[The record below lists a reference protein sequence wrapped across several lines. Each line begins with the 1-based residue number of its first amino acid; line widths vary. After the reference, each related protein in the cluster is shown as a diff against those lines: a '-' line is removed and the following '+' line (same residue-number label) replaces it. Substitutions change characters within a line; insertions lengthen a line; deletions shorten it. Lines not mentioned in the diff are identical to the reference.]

1 MRRFSVRNLMLLIV
15 GAAAGLAALRDAS
28 EIWAGIMLTLV
39 LLILGTAIFG
49 AIYSCGRRRAGWLG
63 FAVFGWGYFML
74 AFGPGFS
81 SELGNRLPS
90 TRLLFGLH
98 PRNEFGSWESSS
110 LSRRLL
116 DVYGSEAAL
125 GWDKMH
131 GSWVIMG
138 LQEGDAP
145 WLRTWA
151 WLAGFLGTARPEYDQ
166 EQFVRIGNCMAV
178 LAVGLLGGLIARSFE
193 AYSARD

>member
-1 MRRFSVRNLMLLIV
+1 V
-15 GAAAGLAALRDAS
+15 
-28 EIWAGIMLTLV
+28 LTLV
-39 LLILGTAIFG
+39 LLILGTAVFG
-49 AIYSCGRRRAGWLG
+49 AIYSRGRRRAGWLG

-90 TRLLFGLH
+90 TQLLIALH
-98 PRNEFGSWESSS
+98 PRHTASGSWVSSS
-110 LSRRLL
+110 LSTRVRH
-116 DVYGSEAAL
+116 VSGSKAEL
-125 GWDKMH
+125 GWDPTH

-138 LQEGDAP
+138 LPDGDAR
-145 WLRTWA
+145 WLRAWA
-151 WLAGFLGTARPEYDQ
+151 WFAGLLGTARPENDP
-166 EQFVRIGNCMAV
+166 EQFIRIGNCMAV